1 MHLYLCVFYI
11 LKPLIPGYILF
22 TFSGKTVG
30 MRQGNIGGEMGAAGE
45 RLTNW
50 RHLERG
56 GIAGGCEGNI
66 WGRGAQCERGGDS
79 ERGECGWGERDWDSN
94 GRRREVIVL

>member
-1 MHLYLCVFYI
+1 MCVFHI
-11 LKPLIPGYILF
+11 LKPLIPAYILF

-30 MRQGNIGGEMGAAGE
+30 MRQENIGREMGAAGE

-56 GIAGGCEGNI
+56 GITGGVRETFGGEGHSVRE
-66 WGRGAQCERGGDS
+66 GETVKEEDAVGVRERLG
-79 ERGECGWGERDWDSN
+79 
-94 GRRREVIVL
+94 